1 MVNPTA
7 TQAENDLAAI
17 GQTVLNKA
25 ADGSPLDPNTPPWLQ
40 PAPINNTLPVITGP
54 SPPVVGSVLQCSTG
68 AWSFAASYTYQWKH
82 GGGGNIAGATSASY
96 TTVIGDKTFTLQCVV
111 TAINPKGS
119 TPASSAATVAVP

>member
-54 SPPVVGSVLQCSTG
+54 
-68 AWSFAASYTYQWKH
+68 SYTYQWKH